1 MDNEGRKISK
11 IARELNKL
19 VLKMTKEDGIGSS
32 EIDLIHLVRH
42 NPGISQKEV
51 GEKLNVDK
59 GAIAKRVVSLEK
71 KGYIYRE
78 NDVNDK
84 RKHYLYALP
93 KAESLK
99 NTKVDIENIFYD
111 WLFLDLDEKE
121 KEMFLDTLDKLYQ
134 KSKKESR
141 SDFVN
146 ISKKIK

>member
-1 MDNEGRKISK
+1 MENEGRKISK

-93 KAESLK
+93 KAENLK

-146 ISKKIK
+146 ISKKFK

>member
-1 MDNEGRKISK
+1 MENEGRKISK

-71 KGYIYRE
+71 KGYLYRE

-93 KAESLK
+93 KAENLK

-141 SDFVN
+141 NDFIN

>member
-1 MDNEGRKISK
+1 MENEGRKISK

-93 KAESLK
+93 KAENLK

-121 KEMFLDTLDKLYQ
+121 KEMFLDTLNKLYQ

-141 SDFVN
+141 NDFIN

>member
-71 KGYIYRE
+71 KGYIYRK

-93 KAESLK
+93 KAENLK

-146 ISKKIK
+146 ISKKFK

>member
-1 MDNEGRKISK
+1 MENEGRKISK

-146 ISKKIK
+146 ISKKFK

>member
-1 MDNEGRKISK
+1 MENEGRKISK

-42 NPGISQKEV
+42 NSGISQKEV

-146 ISKKIK
+146 ISKKFK

>member
-1 MDNEGRKISK
+1 MENEGRKISK

-141 SDFVN
+141 NNFIN
-146 ISKKIK
+146 ISKKFK

>member
-1 MDNEGRKISK
+1 MENEGRKISK

-71 KGYIYRE
+71 KGYIYRK

-93 KAESLK
+93 KAENLK

-146 ISKKIK
+146 ISKKFK

>member
-1 MDNEGRKISK
+1 MENEGRKISK
-11 IARELNKL
+11 TARELNKL

-59 GAIAKRVVSLEK
+59 GAIAKRVASLEK

-93 KAESLK
+93 KAENLK

>member
-146 ISKKIK
+146 ISKKFK

>member
-1 MDNEGRKISK
+1 MENEGRKISK

-71 KGYIYRE
+71 KGYIYRK

>member
-1 MDNEGRKISK
+1 MENEGRKISK

-71 KGYIYRE
+71 KGYLYRE

-93 KAESLK
+93 KAENLK

-146 ISKKIK
+146 ISKKFK

>member
-1 MDNEGRKISK
+1 MENEGRKITK

-71 KGYIYRE
+71 KGYLYRE

-141 SDFVN
+141 NDFIN

>member
-1 MDNEGRKISK
+1 MENEGRKISK

-59 GAIAKRVVSLEK
+59 GAIAKRVASLEK

-78 NDVNDK
+78 NDLNDK

-93 KAESLK
+93 KAENLK

-121 KEMFLDTLDKLYQ
+121 KEMFLDTLNKLYQ

-141 SDFVN
+141 NDFIN